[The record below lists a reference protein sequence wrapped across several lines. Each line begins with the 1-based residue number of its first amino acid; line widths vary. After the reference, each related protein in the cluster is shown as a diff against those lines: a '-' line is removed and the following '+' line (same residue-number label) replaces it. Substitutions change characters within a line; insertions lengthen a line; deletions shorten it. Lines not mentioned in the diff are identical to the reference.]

1 MFTAEDAEG
10 AEENNIGLCVLS
22 GLSGERLTF
31 Q

>member
-10 AEENNIGLCVLS
+10 AEVNNIGLRVLS
-22 GLSGERLTF
+22 GLSGERLTS